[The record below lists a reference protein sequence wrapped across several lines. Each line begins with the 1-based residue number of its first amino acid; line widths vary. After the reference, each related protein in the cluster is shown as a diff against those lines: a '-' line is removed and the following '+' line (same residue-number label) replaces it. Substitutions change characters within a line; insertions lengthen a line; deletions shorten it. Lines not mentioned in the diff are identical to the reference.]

1 MLRKQETLQRIKEE
15 KRKTDGKRHPHRHL
29 DDREGVG
36 MTITGTEVSVQTAI
50 NDVLHLLD
58 YILIAAS
65 EYEAGEVEG
74 IETEDNGSRG
84 GGY

>member
-1 MLRKQETLQRIKEE
+1 
-15 KRKTDGKRHPHRHL
+15 
-29 DDREGVG
+29 

-65 EYEAGEVEG
+65 EYEAGEAEGVE
-74 IETEDNGSRG
+74 TKDNGSGG

>member
-15 KRKTDGKRHPHRHL
+15 KRKTDEKRHQNRHL

-36 MTITGTEVSVQTAI
+36 MTITGTEVSVQTAV

-65 EYEAGEVEG
+65 EDKAGEAEG
-74 IETEDNGSRG
+74 VETEDNGSGG